1 MICGIAEGENMPRP
15 SRWNEI
21 VEAAAEAF
29 RTKGFA
35 ATSLEDIASAVG
47 IWKGSLYHYI
57 DTKEDLLFAV
67 VREPANE
74 ILVGLRDLSQTDLPP
89 TEKIRHATRSHLKV
103 LETNFVYASV
113 YLQEI
118 AGRRRMKEWSAMDR
132 EYLELLESI
141 IREGVEAGEFA
152 PFTNPRIAT
161 LGIIGSLNWLTHWY
175 RPEGPLRAD
184 AIADQFCDLF
194 LAGLINRSSSSV
206 ATKTAKPRATARKT
220 A

>member
-1 MICGIAEGENMPRP
+1 MPRP
-15 SRWNEI
+15 SRWNDI

-67 VREPANE
+67 VREPAEE
-74 ILVGLRDLSQTDLPP
+74 ILVGLRDLSQMDLPP
-89 TEKIRHATRSHLKV
+89 TEKIRRATRSHVKV

-141 IREGVEAGEFA
+141 IRDGIAEGEFA
-152 PFTNPRIAT
+152 PLTNPRIAT

-184 AIADQFCDLF
+184 AIADQFCDMF

-206 ATKTAKPRATARKT
+206 AAKPSKPRATARKT

>member
-1 MICGIAEGENMPRP
+1 MIAERGNMPRP
-15 SRWNEI
+15 SRWNDI

-67 VREPANE
+67 VREPAEE
-74 ILVGLRDLSQTDLPP
+74 ILVGLRDLSQMDLPP
-89 TEKIRHATRSHLKV
+89 TEKIRRATRSHLKV

-118 AGRRRMKEWSAMDR
+118 AGRRRLKEWSAMDR

-141 IREGVEAGEFA
+141 IRDGIAEGEFA
-152 PFTNPRIAT
+152 PLTNPRIAT

-184 AIADQFCDLF
+184 AIADQFCDMF
-194 LAGLINRSSSSV
+194 LAGLINRSSS
-206 ATKTAKPRATARKT
+206 AAAAKPSKSRASARKT